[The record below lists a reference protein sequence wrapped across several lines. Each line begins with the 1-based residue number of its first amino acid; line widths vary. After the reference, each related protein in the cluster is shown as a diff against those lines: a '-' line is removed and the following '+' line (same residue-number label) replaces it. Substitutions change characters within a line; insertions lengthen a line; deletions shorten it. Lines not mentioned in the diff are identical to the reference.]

1 MSRRKPTRR
10 EWDDIRLGI
19 RIARAS
25 GALDVGQTAITRK
38 HAVVAVE
45 AMEGTDACIKRAGS
59 LAEGTVIVKMAKP
72 AQDVRFD
79 VPCVGPETL
88 RTMIDAEAAV
98 LAVEAGRSFLLDRER
113 TLTLADQN
121 GIAVVGITA
130 DDETN
135 GAPGD
140 AANDAP

>member
-25 GALDVGQTAITRK
+25 GALDVGQTAVTRK

-59 LAEGTVIVKMAKP
+59 LVDGTVIVKMAKP
-72 AQDVRFD
+72 RQDPRFD
-79 VPCVGPETL
+79 VPCVGPTTL
-88 RTMIDAEAAV
+88 RTLVEAEAAV
-98 LAVEAGRSFLLDRER
+98 LAVEAGRAFILDRER
-113 TLTLADQN
+113 TLALADQN
-121 GIAVVGITA
+121 SIAVVGITPG
-130 DDETN
+130 DETD
-135 GAPGD
+135 GAAD
-140 AANDAP
+140 SAAND